1 MAMRIEAALASN
13 GRIVDWSYDV
23 WSNSHAMRPGQAGGV
38 NLLAAWELETPF
50 AESPAPHIPQP
61 FGDGDRNAP
70 PPYEVPRKEIRYHL
84 LLDAPVRNGSF
95 RTLGAHGNVFA
106 IESFMDEL
114 ASIAGQD
121 PLAFRLL
128 HLKDPRARAVLQAA
142 ADMAG
147 WTPGKK
153 GDGQRGRGI
162 AYSRYKSIGMYA
174 AVVVD
179 LEVDRKTG
187 VVKVPKV
194 MMAADIGRVVNP
206 DGAKN
211 QIEGGILQ
219 AISITLK
226 EQVLFDRKEVTS
238 REWSGYP
245 ILTFP
250 EVPSVE
256 IVLMDGNDP
265 SLGAGEGSL
274 PPTSAALANAFANA
288 TGRRIRELPMT
299 PERVKVSL
307 S

>member
-1 MAMRIEAALASN
+1 
-13 GRIVDWSYDV
+13 
-23 WSNSHAMRPGQAGGV
+23 
-38 NLLAAWELETPF
+38 LETPF

-114 ASIAGQD
+114 ATIAGQD